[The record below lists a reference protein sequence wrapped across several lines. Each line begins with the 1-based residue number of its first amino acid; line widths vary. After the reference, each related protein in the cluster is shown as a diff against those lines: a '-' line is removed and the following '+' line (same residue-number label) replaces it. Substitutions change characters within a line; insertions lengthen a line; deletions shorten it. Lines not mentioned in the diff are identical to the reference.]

1 MEKRLL
7 QTLPSLS
14 GEPECY
20 LVYDAAVEAF
30 AARLLSGGAFRGSL
44 ALEVSEQAKTMDS
57 VLTVCRFL
65 LEAGATR
72 KALVVALGGGTLTDM
87 AGFAAS
93 IYKRGVRYANIPT
106 TLLAQVDAGIGG
118 KTGVDLDGY
127 KNMLGVIRQP
137 EWVWLCP
144 EVLSTLPLREF
155 RCGVAELLKTFL
167 LSDAALYADAV
178 RFFSGLSSKKAF
190 SEDKSMVLAG
200 LSSKTGVF
208 EDRLRDLI
216 GRAAE
221 IKEGIVERDLYE
233 TGERRKLNLGH
244 TFAHAIEHEAL
255 RRGDDIR
262 HGEAVA
268 MGVVLAAR
276 LSEALGEDST
286 DKPWNDA
293 PSARGLSAP
302 SAHGLSTPS
311 PHGLSVGS
319 ASLAGR
325 LAADFAAC
333 GLPVDCP
340 YPIASLVDAM
350 HRDKKGETEGVRF
363 ILLRRVGETEE
374 RVLQPEVLLELL

>member
-44 ALEVSEQAKTMDS
+44 AVEVSEPAKTMDS

-65 LEAGATR
+65 MEAGATR

-167 LSDAALYADAV
+167 LSDASLYEEAV
-178 RFFSGLSSKKAF
+178 RALSAHKDI
-190 SEDKSMVLAG
+190 SELA
-200 LSSKTGVF
+200 L
-208 EDRLRDLI
+208 
-216 GRAAE
+216 RAAE

-244 TFAHAIEHEAL
+244 TFAHAIEHVAL

-293 PSARGLSAP
+293 PSDRGLSAP
-302 SAHGLSTPS
+302 SAP
-311 PHGLSVGS
+311 
-319 ASLAGR
+319 LAGR

-333 GLPVDCP
+333 GLPVECP
-340 YPIASLVDAM
+340 YPMASLVDAM

-374 RVLQPEVLLELL
+374 RVLRPEVLLELL

>member
-1 MEKRLL
+1 MIRMTNIAGAREVLGSY
-7 QTLPSLS
+7 PDVF
-14 GEPECY
+14 
-20 LVYDAAVEAF
+20 LVYDRNLADVAAKLE
-30 AARLLSGGAFRGSL
+30 GMCL
-44 ALEVSEQAKTMDS
+44 ATRAVDAT
-57 VLTVCRFL
+57 
-65 LEAGATR
+65 EAGKSMDTVLDICRWLLTLGADRGAT
-72 KALVVALGGGTLTDM
+72 LVALGGGIVTDLC
-87 AGFAAS
+87 GFAAS
-93 IYKRGVRYANIPT
+93 IYRRGIRFGFIPT
-106 TLLAQVDAGIGG
+106 TLLSQVDAAIGG
-118 KTGVDLDGY
+118 KNGVNLDAY

-167 LSDAALYADAV
+167 LSDASLYADAV

-190 SEDKSMVLAG
+190 SEDK
-200 LSSKTGVF
+200 
-208 EDRLRDLI
+208 LRDLI
-216 GRAAE
+216 ARAAE

-233 TGERRKLNLGH
+233 MGERRKLNLGH

-293 PSARGLSAP
+293 PSARGLSV
-302 SAHGLSTPS
+302 PS

-374 RVLQPEVLLELL
+374 RLLQPEVLLELL

>member
-14 GEPECY
+14 GEPDCY

-30 AARLLSGGAFRGSL
+30 AAKLLSGGAFRGSL
-44 ALEVSEQAKTMDS
+44 ALAVSEQAKTMDS

-65 LEAGATR
+65 MEAGATR

-118 KTGVDLDGY
+118 KTGVNLDGY

-144 EVLSTLPLREF
+144 ETLSTLPLREF

-167 LSDAALYADAV
+167 LSDAALYEEAV
-178 RFFSGLSSKKAF
+178 RALSAHEDISGLA
-190 SEDKSMVLAG
+190 L
-200 LSSKTGVF
+200 
-208 EDRLRDLI
+208 
-216 GRAAE
+216 RAAQ

-293 PSARGLSAP
+293 PSDRGLSV
-302 SAHGLSTPS
+302 PS

-333 GLPVDCP
+333 GLTVDCP

>member
-1 MEKRLL
+1 MEKRLKK
-7 QTLPSLS
+7 TLPSLS

-20 LVYDAAVEAF
+20 LVYDAAVEPF
-30 AARLLSGGAFRGSL
+30 AAKLLSGGAFRGSL
-44 ALEVSEQAKTMDS
+44 PLEVSEMAKTMDS

-65 LEAGATR
+65 MEAGATR
-72 KALVVALGGGTLTDM
+72 KALVVALGGGTLTDI

-93 IYKRGVRYANIPT
+93 IYKRGIRYANIPT

-118 KTGVDLDGY
+118 KTGVNLDGY
-127 KNMLGVIRQP
+127 KNMLGAIRQP

-144 EVLSTLPLREF
+144 ETLSTLPPREF

-167 LSDAALYADAV
+167 LSDASLYADAV
-178 RFFSGLSSKKAF
+178 RALSAH
-190 SEDKSMVLAG
+190 EDIGELA
-200 LSSKTGVF
+200 L
-208 EDRLRDLI
+208 
-216 GRAAE
+216 RAAE

-233 TGERRKLNLGH
+233 AGERRKLNLGH

-268 MGVVLAAR
+268 MGIVLAAR

-293 PSARGLSAP
+293 ASTRGM
-302 SAHGLSTPS
+302 
-311 PHGLSVGS
+311 S

-333 GLPVDCP
+333 GLPVECP
-340 YPIASLVDAM
+340 YPLATLVDAM

-363 ILLRRVGETEE
+363 ILLRRVGETVEK
-374 RVLQPEVLLELL
+374 VLRPDALLELL

>member
-44 ALEVSEQAKTMDS
+44 AVEVSEPAKTMDS

-65 LEAGATR
+65 MEAGATR

-167 LSDAALYADAV
+167 LSDASLYADAV

-190 SEDKSMVLAG
+190 SEDKLQ
-200 LSSKTGVF
+200 
-208 EDRLRDLI
+208 DLI

-244 TFAHAIEHEAL
+244 TFAHAIEHVAL

-293 PSARGLSAP
+293 ASARGLSAP
-302 SAHGLSTPS
+302 SAP
-311 PHGLSVGS
+311 
-319 ASLAGR
+319 LAGR

-340 YPIASLVDAM
+340 YPLASLVDAM

-374 RVLQPEVLLELL
+374 RVLRPEVLLELL